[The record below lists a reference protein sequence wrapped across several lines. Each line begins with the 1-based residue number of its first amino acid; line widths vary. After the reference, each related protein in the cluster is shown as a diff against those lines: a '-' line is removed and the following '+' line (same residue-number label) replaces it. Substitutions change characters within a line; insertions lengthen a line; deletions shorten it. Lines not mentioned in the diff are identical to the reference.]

1 MVLPAPVQIVRP
13 YLLNIDSLALPRNRP
28 SSMSFVVRCA
38 KYALIIPLSDP
49 QTIIMTSLIMY
60 CIPIIQLPPQP

>member
-1 MVLPAPVQIVRP
+1 
-13 YLLNIDSLALPRNRP
+13 
-28 SSMSFVVRCA
+28 MSFVVRCA